1 MTALVVERTDG
12 GIRVGVRPPHPE
24 RTALLEARGAWL
36 FWDVLDQ
43 QPHPAA
49 EIFDARAAADWL
61 WEMYGP
67 DAAAA
72 VLEDAARVETAWE
85 SPVLDAARD
94 LAHLRWA
101 EAWWPA
107 SYAAGIPALPGGLLR
122 AEIAWR
128 ASGTEHLLDD
138 EAAVERALSAVDLG
152 ALEAFEGAGALRSN
166 LADLA
171 EDYGAEPVRRVAPQP
186 EDYALAAGG
195 DHVEGRTLASGSTP
209 VDWGRVRQ
217 GRVDAAAEAHWKLV
231 RRSGDL
237 VVVVEVPAAPGTDR
251 GPLGA
256 RIGGAALD
264 VRLDLRYDPSTNT
277 YTGETD
283 VPQGFLMLRA
293 AERRVEVHEPG
304 LSEAV
309 PVERHAAIIAY
320 ARGRLTAPDA
330 TVTERA
336 AGSA

>member
-1 MTALVVERTDG
+1 MTTLVVGRTAE

-72 VLEDAARVETAWE
+72 VLEDAAQVETAWE

-171 EDYGAEPVRRVAPQP
+171 EDHGAELVRRVAPRP

-195 DHVEGRTLASGSTP
+195 GGVEGRTLAFGSTP

-217 GRVDAAAEAHWKLV
+217 GRVDAAAEATWRLA

-251 GPLGA
+251 GLLGA
-256 RIGGAALD
+256 RIGG
-264 VRLDLRYDPSTNT
+264 VTLDLRYDPPTNL

-283 VPQGFLMLRA
+283 APQGFLMLRA

-304 LSEAV
+304 FSEAV

-330 TVTERA
+330 TITERA

>member
-1 MTALVVERTDG
+1 MTALVVDRTVG

-67 DAAAA
+67 DEAAA
-72 VLEDAARVETAWE
+72 VLEDAAQVETAWE

-107 SYAAGIPALPGGLLR
+107 SYAAGVPALPGGLLR

-128 ASGTEHLLDD
+128 AAGTEHLLDD

-171 EDYGAEPVRRVAPQP
+171 EDNGAELVRRVAPHP
-186 EDYALAAGG
+186 DDYALAAGG

-217 GRVDAAAEAHWKLV
+217 GRVDAAAEAHWHLV
-231 RRSGDL
+231 QRSGDL

-251 GPLGA
+251 GPLDA

-264 VRLDLRYDPSTNT
+264 LLFDPATNT

-283 VPQGFLMLRA
+283 APQGFLMLRA

-304 LSEAV
+304 FSEAV

-330 TVTERA
+330 TITERA

>member
-1 MTALVVERTDG
+1 MTTLVVGRTVG

-67 DAAAA
+67 DAAVA
-72 VLEDAARVETAWE
+72 VLEDAAQVETAWE

-138 EAAVERALSAVDLG
+138 EEAVERALSAVDLG

-171 EDYGAEPVRRVAPQP
+171 EDYGAELVRRVAPHP

-195 DHVEGRTLASGSTP
+195 DHVEGRALAFGSTP

-217 GRVDAAAEAHWKLV
+217 GRVDAAAEARWQLV
-231 RRSGDL
+231 QRSGDL

-264 VRLDLRYDPSTNT
+264 LRHDPSTNM

-283 VPQGFLMLRA
+283 APQGFLMLRA

-304 LSEAV
+304 FSEAV

-320 ARGRLTAPDA
+320 ARSRLTAPDA
-330 TVTERA
+330 TITERA
-336 AGSA
+336 AGPA

>member
-1 MTALVVERTDG
+1 MTALVVERTGG

-67 DAAAA
+67 DVAAA
-72 VLEDAARVETAWE
+72 VLEDAAQVETAWE

-128 ASGTEHLLDD
+128 ASGIEHLLDD

-152 ALEAFEGAGALRSN
+152 ALEAFEGAGTLRSN

-171 EDYGAEPVRRVAPQP
+171 EDHGAELVRRVAPRP

-195 DHVEGRTLASGSTP
+195 GGVEGRTLAFGSTP

-217 GRVDAAAEAHWKLV
+217 GRVDAAAEATWRLAQ
-231 RRSGDL
+231 RSGGL

-256 RIGGAALD
+256 RIGGAT
-264 VRLDLRYDPSTNT
+264 LDLRYDPSTNL

-283 VPQGFLMLRA
+283 APQGFLMLRA

-304 LSEAV
+304 FSEAV

>member
-1 MTALVVERTDG
+1 MTALVVERTVG

-49 EIFDARAAADWL
+49 EIFDVRAAADWL

-72 VLEDAARVETAWE
+72 VLEDAAQVETAWA

-138 EAAVERALSAVDLG
+138 EEAVERALSAVDLG

-171 EDYGAEPVRRVAPQP
+171 EDHGAELVRRVAPHP

-217 GRVDAAAEAHWKLV
+217 GRVDAAAEAHWQLV
-231 RRSGDL
+231 QRSGDL

-264 VRLDLRYDPSTNT
+264 LRHDPSTT
-277 YTGETD
+277 MYTGETD
-283 VPQGFLMLRA
+283 APQGFLMLRA

-304 LSEAV
+304 FSEAV

-320 ARGRLTAPDA
+320 ARSRLTAPDA
-330 TVTERA
+330 TITERA
-336 AGSA
+336 ARPA